1 MLSSLRAELFRV
13 LLLQSVDF
21 YDRTSTAELTGLLS
35 SELDGVRNFIVSNV
49 SRDRG
54 LRAIL
59 EASGSVSCCST
70 AHRPCAS
77 NVVFRGCP
85 CMAPVCWTCSPHV
98 NNPMQ
103 VLVLFALSWRLGPIL
118 AAVIVS
124 TAATAALY
132 RIQTKNAEQSASATN
147 QAMVS
152 IASQTFNSITTVR

>member
-59 EASGSVSCCST
+59 EASGSVSCC
-70 AHRPCAS
+70 
-77 NVVFRGCP
+77 
-85 CMAPVCWTCSPHV
+85 
-98 NNPMQ
+98 
-103 VLVLFALSWRLGPIL
+103 LFS
-118 AAVIVS
+118 
-124 TAATAALY
+124 
-132 RIQTKNAEQSASATN
+132 
-147 QAMVS
+147 
-152 IASQTFNSITTVR
+152 